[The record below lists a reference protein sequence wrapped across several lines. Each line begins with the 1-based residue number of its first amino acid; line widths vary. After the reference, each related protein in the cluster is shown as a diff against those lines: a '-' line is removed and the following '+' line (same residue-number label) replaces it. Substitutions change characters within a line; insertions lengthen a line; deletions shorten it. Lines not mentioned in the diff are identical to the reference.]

1 MYKKLLCLFLCL
13 ILPAVMVVPVCAAE
27 DPNPEKCLPQLLSIS
42 SVEEFLTFAEACR
55 LDVYSQNLEVS
66 LESDL
71 DLNGYDF
78 NGIPIFSGVF
88 DGQNHRISGLD
99 ISVDGSMQG
108 LFRHL
113 TAAAVVKDLTVTGT
127 VTPGGSKNSVGAIAG
142 RNDGQ
147 ILRCIFSGTV
157 VGGDYIGGI
166 AGSNRLTGL
175 IENCHVDGAI
185 YGNHFV
191 GGIAGENT
199 GVIRSCSNNALINTT
214 PQQNSVEISDISLD
228 TLTNTESP
236 NTVTD
241 IGGIAG
247 ISNGVIRNCE
257 NKNDVGYRHMGYN
270 IGGIAGTQ
278 SGYLI
283 DCVNSGDIQG
293 RKEVG
298 GIIGQLEPAA
308 KIEYTEDTLQILQGQ
323 LNTMSGLVNRAS
335 GNAQSNTNGIT
346 SQIGVLQDQTQTA
359 LDAIDTLFQ
368 DSEFPDADK
377 ITAAQNTLS
386 ASLSEMPDTLSN
398 IASATQNTIYS
409 LSRDLNAISGQ
420 INAMSQTINN
430 ASENL
435 GGTITDI
442 SDLDTP
448 DLLTGKAA
456 HCVNTGDILADLNAG
471 GIAGALAMENDADIL
486 EDWQTN
492 GDESL
497 NFQSEVRAVILDCK
511 NTGTVTAKKQN
522 AGGIAGW
529 QSVGLIKRCEN
540 KGTIDSPNA
549 DYVGGITGLS
559 TGYIREVSAKCEIS
573 GVTYVGGIAGSG
585 TIVTDSYA
593 QTKLCDVRE
602 KEGAILG
609 FAEQPGTDEENP
621 IRNNYY
627 LRFARDPGAIDGI
640 SYAELAEPKE
650 LDAFLTL
657 KDLPNLFQTVS
668 VSFLFPDGRT
678 TEYFTA
684 SGTSL
689 IDPRIPDVPVKDGYT
704 GKWDGLEDADLT
716 NLLFDLCFEAVYT
729 PLRATIESELTRE
742 NGLPIV
748 LAEGTFSET
757 ADVTVLAADLAP
769 ILLEEETLQETWNIR
784 LNESSQ
790 TLRFQLPMDI
800 NGEHVKLMVQD
811 TAENWNVIPC
821 SQDGRYLVFTPN
833 STNIHLAVVK
843 TPSGNIAAYAG
854 AVIILLIL
862 FVLLFKKKR
871 KNTTAHPASNN
882 AAA

>member
-13 ILPAVMVVPVCAAE
+13 ILPTVMVVPVCAAE

-78 NGIPIFSGVF
+78 DGIPIFSGVF

-247 ISNGVIRNCE
+247 ISSGVIRNCE
-257 NKNDVGYRHMGYN
+257 NKNNVGYRHMGYN

-298 GIIGQLEPAA
+298 GI
-308 KIEYTEDTLQILQGQ
+308 
-323 LNTMSGLVNRAS
+323 
-335 GNAQSNTNGIT
+335 
-346 SQIGVLQDQTQTA
+346 
-359 LDAIDTLFQ
+359 
-368 DSEFPDADK
+368 
-377 ITAAQNTLS
+377 
-386 ASLSEMPDTLSN
+386 
-398 IASATQNTIYS
+398 
-409 LSRDLNAISGQ
+409 
-420 INAMSQTINN
+420 
-430 ASENL
+430 
-435 GGTITDI
+435 
-442 SDLDTP
+442 
-448 DLLTGKAA
+448 
-456 HCVNTGDILADLNAG
+456 
-471 GIAGALAMENDADIL
+471 AGALAMENDAYIL

-529 QSVGLIKRCEN
+529 QSVGLVKRCES

-559 TGYIREVSAKCEIS
+559 TGYIREASSKCEIS

-657 KDLPNLFQTVS
+657 KDLPDLFQIVS

-689 IDPRIPDVPVKDGYT
+689 IVPRIPDVPVKDGYT
-704 GKWDGLEDADLT
+704 GKWDGLEEADLT

-769 ILLEEETLQETWNIR
+769 ILPEEETLLETWNIR

-790 TLRFQLPMDI
+790 TLRFQLPMGI
-800 NGEHVKLMVQD
+800 NGEHVKLIVQD
-811 TAENWNVIPC
+811 TAENWSVLPC

-833 STNIHLAVVK
+833 SANIHLAVVK